1 MNSAYKKIS
10 FKDIIEKKRI
20 IEYDNDPN
28 EIHYTYDEFIK
39 IYDENIIAKNKKKI
53 LKQDLKKSDF
63 LDEHSSF
70 ISNLLETLKDKQN
83 FHGFMNDMKYNDMMN
98 ILYKNI
104 SVEKIIIDT
113 EENEILDDEF
123 Y

>member
-1 MNSAYKKIS
+1 MNSAYKIS

-53 LKQDLKKSDF
+53 LKPDFKKSDF

-83 FHGFMNDMKYNDMMN
+83 FNGFMNDMKYNDMMN